1 MDLLLETTSVLLV
14 AILGVTLG
22 IIFAR
27 LKKPYWL
34 FGYFLPLSLI
44 TTLVIIRYININIL
58 DLLPIS
64 FWMVTGELRLA
75 TLAFAITM
83 GLTTSL
89 LHLPR
94 KSEKVIACILMVVL
108 VARFSVSPFIA
119 PDLLKNDLSNLKT
132 TIDPNGICYQSRN
145 YTCGPAAAVT
155 ALNKLGFDAEEGEI
169 AILARSSPT
178 TGTLPEHL
186 YATLQNLYGYKGLRC
201 QYRHFDS
208 IAQLKGKGITLAVI
222 KDTFLTN
229 HCVVVM
235 EVSDQTVVIADPVF
249 GKLNMSHE
257 QFEKIWR
264 FSGIVL
270 KRDPS
275 QSI

>member
-1 MDLLLETTSVLLV
+1 MELLLATTSVVLV

-22 IIFAR
+22 RIFSR

-34 FGYFLPLSLI
+34 FGYFLPLSFI
-44 TTLVIIRYININIL
+44 TTLVITRFININIL
-58 DLLPIS
+58 DFLPTS
-64 FWMVTGELRLA
+64 FLMVTGELRFA
-75 TLAFAITM
+75 TLALAITM

-89 LHLPR
+89 PHLPR
-94 KSEKVIACILMVVL
+94 KSEKVIASILMVVL

-132 TIDPNGICYQSRN
+132 TIDANGICYQSRN

-155 ALNKLGFDAEEGEI
+155 ALNKLGFDAKEGEI
-169 AILARSSPT
+169 AVLSRSSPI
-178 TGTLPEHL
+178 TGTLPEYL
-186 YATLQNLYGYKGLRC
+186 YATLQNLYGYKGLKC

-208 IAQLKGKGITLAVI
+208 IAQLKGQGIILAVI

-264 FSGIVL
+264 FTGIVL
-270 KRDPS
+270 KRETTKK
-275 QSI
+275 I